1 MARTMVNRPNPLA
14 QGQKCAHL
22 SKYTDRGNRPSA
34 QRFPELG
41 LFGNATPARDWK
53 PRSWVIRDFLER
65 RSVTAVALPWSAS
78 MSLSMLAAA
87 SVALGR
93 GLASGHDVVAP
104 GPVIVWN
111 GGSDIKMQSER
122 LYEVCCHR
130 EWSYRD
136 AGAQMNLLWRGN
148 FELRGP
154 LHPQLMALANAARD
168 RRASAIVLEPLL
180 RLLYRAD
187 GGSGDPKAW
196 RVMPM
201 PPCSPSIARQKRR

>member
-1 MARTMVNRPNPLA
+1 
-14 QGQKCAHL
+14 
-22 SKYTDRGNRPSA
+22 
-34 QRFPELG
+34 
-41 LFGNATPARDWK
+41 
-53 PRSWVIRDFLER
+53 
-65 RSVTAVALPWSAS
+65 

-201 PPCSPSIARQKRR
+201 PPCSPSIARQKRRAGSNLICELSRGSTDDELERCPSVAAAGFPRLPAGPRHTKTASRGRLSA